1 MKKIKRNFLAM
12 FLIATLSFCLGCGSP
27 TPTPPPPSSVPTKSY
42 AIQVNASSTLV
53 FTAQLVTV
61 YSATSSAV
69 ETGSILYNDTDLAN
83 KVSYVYLKVGSTIYY
98 SPSINGQF
106 FPYIAG
112 SSPPPVKR

>member
-12 FLIATLSFCLGCGSP
+12 LLIATLSFCLGCGSP
-27 TPTPPPPSSVPTKSY
+27 TPTPPLPSSVRTKSY
-42 AIQVNASSTLV
+42 AIQVNASSTLA
-53 FTAQLVTV
+53 FTPQVVTV
-61 YSATSSAV
+61 YSATSSTI

-83 KVSYVYLKVGSTIYY
+83 KVSYVYLKVGNNIYY

-112 SSPPPVKR
+112 SSPPPMKK